1 MKKNRDGLTRKRRPG
16 RQRAIRAAKTRRKRG
31 TAVDRKLRESEE
43 RFRGIAERSVDGI
56 VELDLEGRITYV
68 SPSAKTVLGY
78 EPQEMV
84 GTHIGRY
91 VSESD
96 FPKIAAT
103 MSTLLNGMNV
113 TGLQGEVLRKDGTG
127 VPAEVNAQ
135 PVFRDGKVVGVQ
147 GIVRD
152 ITRQK
157 QLEDELRRHV
167 QELDSLHETLLEI
180 TGRRELPQLLNSI
193 VERAARLLGA
203 PSGALYLCNPKSRE
217 VRCVVAYNTMVN
229 TVGVVLRYGEG
240 AAGVIAETGKPLIID
255 DYRTWPG
262 RAAVYE
268 KDRPFGAV
276 LSAPM
281 IWQGRVTGVIH
292 VLRYDTKRFAQKDLG
307 LLTMFANHASIAVE
321 NARLYDELQSHAN
334 HLEDVV
340 NERSGKLA
348 ESEARY
354 RRLFEAS
361 PISLWEEDF
370 SEVKKHFDELRN
382 RGIKD
387 FRRYFIEHPDDLA
400 KCATMVKVLDVNETT
415 IKLYGAK
422 SVEELRGELR
432 RVFTDE
438 FRDRFREELVA
449 LAEGEARFA
458 SEFDNQTLNGDTKH
472 VSLILNVIPGYEDT
486 LAKVLVSIIDL
497 TERKEIELR
506 LHQAERLAAVGE
518 TAAMVGHDLRNPLQG
533 VAGAVHL
540 LKEGSLSP
548 EERDEMLQVVEKS
561 LEDCDATIRDLSEFA
576 AEFQLSLTEATPQS
590 IVRNALGAV
599 KVPGMIAV
607 RDLSEDHP
615 TFRVDADKLRR
626 VFINLIENAIDAM
639 PEGGTLTISTKQSDG
654 DAEIIFTDTGV
665 GIPEKVMNNLWQPLQ
680 TTKAKGLGLGLA
692 ICKRI
697 VDAHEGR
704 ISVKSKVGEGTT
716 VTVRVPIKHDSE
728 EVRQK

>member
-1 MKKNRDGLTRKRRPG
+1 
-16 RQRAIRAAKTRRKRG
+16 
-31 TAVDRKLRESEE
+31 
-43 RFRGIAERSVDGI
+43 
-56 VELDLEGRITYV
+56 
-68 SPSAKTVLGY
+68 
-78 EPQEMV
+78 
-84 GTHIGRY
+84 
-91 VSESD
+91 
-96 FPKIAAT
+96 
-103 MSTLLNGMNV
+103 
-113 TGLQGEVLRKDGTG
+113 
-127 VPAEVNAQ
+127 
-135 PVFRDGKVVGVQ
+135 
-147 GIVRD
+147 
-152 ITRQK
+152 
-157 QLEDELRRHV
+157 
-167 QELDSLHETLLEI
+167 
-180 TGRRELPQLLNSI
+180 
-193 VERAARLLGA
+193 
-203 PSGALYLCNPKSRE
+203 
-217 VRCVVAYNTMVN
+217 
-229 TVGVVLRYGEG
+229 
-240 AAGVIAETGKPLIID
+240 
-255 DYRTWPG
+255 
-262 RAAVYE
+262 
-268 KDRPFGAV
+268 
-276 LSAPM
+276 
-281 IWQGRVTGVIH
+281 
-292 VLRYDTKRFAQKDLG
+292 
-307 LLTMFANHASIAVE
+307 
-321 NARLYDELQSHAN
+321 
-334 HLEDVV
+334 
-340 NERSGKLA
+340 
-348 ESEARY
+348 
-354 RRLFEAS
+354 
-361 PISLWEEDF
+361 LWEEDF
-370 SEVKKHFDELRN
+370 SEVKKHFDELRK
-382 RGIKD
+382 RGIND

-400 KCATMVKVLDVNETT
+400 KCSTMVKVMDVNETT

-449 LAEGEARFA
+449 LAEGETRFA

-576 AEFQLSLTEATPQS
+576 AEFQLSLTEATPQL
-590 IVRNALGAV
+590 IVRSALGAV

-639 PEGGTLTISTKQSDG
+639 PGGGTLTISTKESDG
-654 DAEIIFTDTGV
+654 EAEIIFTDTGV

-697 VDAHEGR
+697 VDAHEGS